1 MKCSICG
8 KEGHNARTCP
18 KKDDSDERNH
28 ALWMKFEN
36 MTEREAAELQAK
48 IIKEKSKIAPK
59 ARGTAVKGD
68 VRELPGRIQGALKL
82 LGGGKNGSK
91 KR

>member
-8 KEGHNARTCP
+8 KEGHNARTCS
-18 KKDDSDERNH
+18 KKDDSDERNQ

-36 MTEREAAELQAK
+36 LTEDEAAKLQAK

-68 VRELPGRIQGALKL
+68 VRELPGRIQGALKF

>member
-18 KKDDSDERNH
+18 QKDEEEARNQ
-28 ALWMKFEN
+28 ALWLKFEN
-36 MTEREAAELQAK
+36 LTEKEASELQAK

-82 LGGGKNGSK
+82 LSGGKNGSK
-91 KR
+91 KK